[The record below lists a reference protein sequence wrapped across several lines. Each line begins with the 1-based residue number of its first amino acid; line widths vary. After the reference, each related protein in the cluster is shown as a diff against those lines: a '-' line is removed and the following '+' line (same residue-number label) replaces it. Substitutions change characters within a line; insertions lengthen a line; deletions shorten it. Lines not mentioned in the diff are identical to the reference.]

1 MAESP
6 WKNEHLQS
14 SSLDAQWTWQ
24 WQGRHRIG
32 DGTRVAMAGAPQK
45 DEPLQSFNL
54 NAKGTLPK
62 DGMLTKDKIQ
72 VSAAAARWLG
82 RTRCD
87 SRGSCFP
94 SEAESMLP
102 R

>member
-32 DGTRVAMAGAPQK
+32 DRTRVAMAGAPQK
-45 DEPLQSFNL
+45 DGPLQSFSL

-72 VSAAAARWLG
+72 VSAAAARWPWAYTV
-82 RTRCD
+82 R
-87 SRGSCFP
+87 FP
-94 SEAESMLP
+94 GFVFSLRS
-102 R
+102 